1 MANDREVLKVV
12 WDGKIPM
19 KFIAEDDLELQES
32 DLFFL
37 LVPRVTYLPLITDK
51 ARFVILIKLSLLY
64 LYCVSLQ

>member
-51 ARFVILIKLSLLY
+51 VSSMNLTLSL
-64 LYCVSLQ
+64 

>member
-37 LVPRVTYLPLITDK
+37 LVPRITYLPLITDK
-51 ARFVILIKLSLLY
+51 
-64 LYCVSLQ
+64 VSEFHQIFNL